1 MTRKDCQMNRFLVQV
16 SRNGG
21 FANIMSNRR
30 YENYRWKSK
39 PRDSDHGEVMTGDQ
53 LLIYCINGI
62 PKHSMTLAFS
72 VDVKAVSTDHFR
84 FELDEPQFFTSPLR
98 RAKIHDLVNKGSLP
112 DVFRKCG
119 QQGFNIA
126 RLDSSSAETVQDIL
140 NGGPLPADNGAE
152 PPDSEPPDSE
162 PQELESYTIKDIIS
176 DGCFLEESR
185 LAAILERWKVKKNL
199 ILQGPPGTGKTWLA
213 RRLAFAL
220 TGSRSDDNVRPFQF
234 HPNLS
239 YEDFV
244 RGWRPSTNG
253 KLDLVDG
260 PFLMAINDAED
271 DPSNSY
277 VLVVEEINRGN
288 PAQIFGEMLTLL
300 EADKRGA
307 EEALTLSYPRAP
319 DERVCIPPN
328 LYVIGTMNLADR
340 SLALVDLALRRRF
353 VFFDLEPALNE
364 AWRDWVHRQF
374 DIPIGFLT
382 DISQRIGLLNDQI
395 AADPNLGRQFRIGH
409 SFVVPT
415 PGESLAAPKK
425 WFIQV
430 VENEIAPLLR
440 EYWFNDSDKADDARS
455 QLLSG
460 L

>member
-1 MTRKDCQMNRFLVQV
+1 MASKDSQMNRFLVQV

-30 YENYRWKSK
+30 YVNDRWISK
-39 PRDSDHGEVMTGDQ
+39 RRDGDHGEVKPGDQ

-72 VDVKAVSTDHFR
+72 VDVRAVSPDHVT
-84 FELDEPQFFTSPLR
+84 FELDGPQFFASPLR
-98 RAKIHDLVNKGSLP
+98 RAKIHDLVNEGALP
-112 DVFRKCG
+112 SVFRKCG

-126 RLDSSSAETVQDIL
+126 KLDSSPAETVLNLL
-140 NGGPLPADNGAE
+140 NGVPVLVDNGAE
-152 PPDSEPPDSE
+152 PPDSEPE
-162 PQELESYTIKDIIS
+162 ELEGYTIKDIIS
-176 DGCFLEESR
+176 DGCFVEESR
-185 LAAILERWKVKKNL
+185 LTAILDRLKAKKNL
-199 ILQGPPGTGKTWLA
+199 ILQGPPGSGKTWLA
-213 RRLAFAL
+213 KRLAFAL
-220 TGSRSDDNVRPFQF
+220 IGSRSDPKVRPFQF

-244 RGWRPSTNG
+244 RGWRPGANG

-260 PFLMAINDAED
+260 PFLMAIEESRD

-277 VLVVEEINRGN
+277 VVIIEEINRGN

-300 EADKRGA
+300 EVDKRSA
-307 EEALTLSYPRAP
+307 EEALAISYPKDP
-319 DERVCIPPN
+319 GERVYIPTN
-328 LYVIGTMNLADR
+328 LHVIGTMNLADR

-364 AWRDWVHRQF
+364 AWRDWVHRQC
-374 DIPIGFLT
+374 DIPTDFLT
-382 DISQRIGLLNDQI
+382 DISQRIGRLNDQI
-395 AADPNLGRQFRIGH
+395 AADANLGRQFRIGH
-409 SFVVPT
+409 SFVVPA
-415 PGESLAAPKK
+415 PGESIAVPEM

-430 VENEIAPLLR
+430 VDNEIAPLLR
-440 EYWFNDSDKADDARS
+440 EYWFNDPDKADEARA

>member
-1 MTRKDCQMNRFLVQV
+1 MNRFLVQV

-30 YENYRWKSK
+30 YENDRWESK
-39 PRDSDHGEVMTGDQ
+39 PRDSGHGEVMPGDQ
-53 LLIYCINGI
+53 LLIYCINGV

-72 VDVKAVSTDHFR
+72 VDVKVVSADHVS
-84 FELDEPQFFTSPLR
+84 FELDEPRFFTSPLR
-98 RAKIHDLVNKGSLP
+98 RATIHDLVNRGSLP

-126 RLDSSSAETVQDIL
+126 KLDSSSAEKVLDML
-140 NGGPLPADNGAE
+140 NGGTVPVDNGAD
-152 PPDSEPPDSE
+152 PPNSEPA
-162 PQELESYTIKDIIS
+162 ELESYTVKEIIS

-185 LAAILERWKVKKNL
+185 LSAILERWKVKKNL

-220 TGSRSDDNVRPFQF
+220 IGSRSDDKVHPFQF

-244 RGWRPSTNG
+244 RGWRPSESG

-260 PFLMAINDAED
+260 PFVMAINDAED
-271 DPSNSY
+271 NPSNVY
-277 VLVVEEINRGN
+277 VLVIEEINRGN

-300 EADKRGA
+300 EADKRRA
-307 EEALTLSYPRAP
+307 EEALALSYPRSP
-319 DERVCIPPN
+319 DERVSIPPN

-364 AWRDWVHRQF
+364 AWRDWVHLQC

-409 SFVVPT
+409 SFFVPT
-415 PGESLAAPKK
+415 LDESIADPQE

-430 VENEIAPLLR
+430 VENEISPLLR
-440 EYWFNDSDKADDARS
+440 EYWFNDSDRADEARS